1 MPLAMLWRLTAFAIL
16 ATLPALNARAG
27 VEIDTPARAAIM
39 IDYETGTVMFEKNA
53 DVPYPPASMT
63 KLMTLELLFQK
74 LKDGDLTLDS
84 TFHVS
89 QKAWETQGSKMFVM
103 VDTDVRVEDLIRG
116 ISVQSG
122 NDACIVVA
130 EGIGGTEA
138 DFAELMTA
146 RGIELGLQETH
157 FMNASGWP
165 ETGHESSARDLARLA
180 AHIIRTYPEYMHFFS
195 ELSFTWSN
203 ITQSNRNPLLY
214 ANVGADGMKTGH
226 TEEAGYGLVGT
237 AMQDGRR
244 VILVVFGLSS
254 EEERAS
260 EAKRLIQTGFREFK
274 RFDLFAA
281 GETVIEAEVWNGE
294 YDRVAL
300 VVPDALRVFMSGA
313 NRRKMKVVAAYEGP
327 VPAPFAAGQR
337 VGEVRVMVD
346 NEVIATAPLVTGAPV
361 DRAGLLSRIGTAVSQ
376 LLGGGSSSQP
386 EAETVQ

>member
-1 MPLAMLWRLTAFAIL
+1 MMRRAFAIL
-16 ATLPALNARAG
+16 FAIVLPAAPAMAA

-39 IDYETGTVMFEKNA
+39 LDYETGTVMFEKMA

-74 LKDGDLTLDS
+74 LKDGDLTMES

-116 ISVQSG
+116 ISILSG

-138 DFAELMTA
+138 DFAEMMTA

-157 FMNASGWP
+157 FMNSSGWP
-165 ETGHESSARDLARLA
+165 EVGHETSVRDLAMLA
-180 AHIIRTYPEYMHFFS
+180 SHIIRTYPEYMHFFS
-195 ELSFTWSN
+195 ELSFTWTG

-237 AMQDGRR
+237 AVQENRR
-244 VILVVFGLSS
+244 VILVLFGLSS

-260 EAKRLIQTGFREFK
+260 ESKRLIQTAFREFR
-274 RFDLFAA
+274 RFDLLAA
-281 GETVIEAEVWNGE
+281 GENVITADVWNGE
-294 YDRVAL
+294 SDSVSL
-300 VVPDALRVFMSGA
+300 VVASPLNVFMSGA
-313 NRRKMKVVAAYEGP
+313 NRRKMKVVATYTGP
-327 VPAPFAAGQR
+327 IAAPFDAGMP
-337 VGEVRVMVD
+337 VGEVRVMV
-346 NEVIATAPLVTGAPV
+346 EGAIIATAPLVTGAPME
-361 DRAGLLSRIGTAVSQ
+361 RAGLLSRIGTAISQ
-376 LLGGGSSSQP
+376 MLDGSGAQP
-386 EAETVQ
+386 ESVPVQ

>member
-1 MPLAMLWRLTAFAIL
+1 MMRRVLASALLITGLSAPAHAAF
-16 ATLPALNARAG
+16 
-27 VEIDTPARAAIM
+27 EIDTPARAAIM
-39 IDYETGTVMFEKNA
+39 MDFETGTVMFEKNS

-74 LKDGDLTLDS
+74 LKDGDLTFDS

-103 VDTDVRVEDLIRG
+103 VNTDVRVEDLIRG
-116 ISVQSG
+116 ISIQSG

-138 DFAELMTA
+138 DFAEMMTA

-165 ETGHESSARDLARLA
+165 ETGHEASTRDLARLA
-180 AHIIRTYPEYMHFFS
+180 SHIIRTYPEYMHFFS
-195 ELSFTWSN
+195 ELTFTWSN

-214 ANVGADGMKTGH
+214 ANIGADGMKTGH

-244 VILVVFGLSS
+244 VILVVFGLAS

-260 EAKRLIQTGFREFK
+260 EAKRLIQTAFREFK
-274 RFDLFAA
+274 RFDLFAG

-294 YDRVAL
+294 FDRVPL
-300 VVPDALRVFMSGA
+300 VVPDAMRVFMSGA
-313 NRRKMKVVAAYEGP
+313 NRRKMKVVASYEGP
-327 VPAPFAAGQR
+327 IRAPFDAGQR
-337 VGEVRVMVD
+337 VGEVRVIVE
-346 NEVIATAPLVTGAPV
+346 NEVIATAPLVTGAPME
-361 DRAGLLSRIGTAVSQ
+361 RAGLISRIGTAISQ
-376 LLGGGSSSQP
+376 LLGGGGAAP
-386 EAETVQ
+386 AAEPAQ